1 MINLADSL
9 VESYMY
15 ADMFNREYEGGSDS
29 GTEKIY
35 GAGLPVEYI
44 VPSLKNE
51 NPVQGQEQEGG
62 SKCKGPFTNK
72 VVPVGLILINV
83 QRDPDLEY
91 EDHFYPGV
99 NREVVPDSLYD
110 TLTESVLISNKP
122 HHSSYRKK
130 TTPVKRIVVRDRSR
144 KKRGDPK
151 IV

>member
-29 GTEKIY
+29 GTEKVN

-51 NPVQGQEQEGG
+51 PVQGQGQEGG
-62 SKCKGPFTNK
+62 AKCKGPFTNK
-72 VVPVGLILINV
+72 VVPVGLVLIRV

-91 EDHFYPGV
+91 DEHFYPGV
-99 NREVVPDSLYD
+99 NREVVPDSLYE
-110 TLTESVLISNKP
+110 TLMESVSKVNN
-122 HHSSYRKK
+122 
-130 TTPVKRIVVRDRSR
+130 RDR
-144 KKRGDPK
+144 KKRQTTRKQKKLTDK
-151 IV
+151 SRKNK